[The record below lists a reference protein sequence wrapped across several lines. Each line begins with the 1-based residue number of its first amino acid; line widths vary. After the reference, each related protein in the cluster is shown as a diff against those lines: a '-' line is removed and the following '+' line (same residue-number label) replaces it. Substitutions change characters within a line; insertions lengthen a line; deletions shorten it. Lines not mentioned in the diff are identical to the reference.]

1 LAVSFPLLGR
11 IRNFHPLATC
21 AARRTT
27 NKKVGQPTFFMLFY
41 NIFVKNKFHIPL
53 YKKGL

>member
-21 AARRTT
+21 AARRT
-27 NKKVGQPTFFMLFY
+27 
-41 NIFVKNKFHIPL
+41 I
-53 YKKGL
+53 KKGCIADAIEPFFARKVLKLMRIGGLTDM